1 MINTHLNN
9 YIELI
14 ELIPQI
20 QENALKSLKRE
31 FNMYE
36 FDEKQVNLKFNLFK
50 ELIGFLQGKWTVEI
64 CYTLLIYG
72 ESSFN
77 QLKRMLPEISN
88 RTLTD
93 RLRSLEKKRFIKRT
107 VHSKGP
113 IHVYYALSDF
123 GKEEILLLIPAVLY
137 FVLPLRYKKNTQK
150 LQTIRKSLP
159 SEFIKKPEDIIG
171 RNNS

>member
-1 MINTHLNN
+1 MHLNN
-9 YIELI
+9 YKELI

-36 FDEKQVNLKFNLFK
+36 LDDRQLNLKFKLFK
-50 ELIGFLQGKWTVEI
+50 EIIAILQGKWTVEI

-77 QLKRMLPEISN
+77 QIKRIIPKISN

-93 RLRSLEKKRFIKRT
+93 RLRSLEKKKIIKRT

-123 GKEEILLLIPAVLY
+123 GKEEILLLFPALIY
-137 FVLPLRYKKNTQK
+137 FVLPVRYKKNTHE
-150 LQTIRKSLP
+150 LQNIRKSLP
-159 SEFIKKPEDIIG
+159 SEFIKKPEKVNG
-171 RNNS
+171 SSNNR